1 MATALRQPLP
11 RLLALLAALALIVAA
26 CAPDEETEPDTDDD
40 VSEEDSD
47 DETDEEPDDR
57 EISDGGTVVWA
68 YEQEPGTLLPV
79 VEDGNLYAT
88 SQIALATMLPLWK
101 ITPDFEYEPTALLD
115 DHELAGEDMDPDADP
130 AELEPDEQFRVT
142 YHLNEDATWNDG
154 EPITAQDLFFTIE
167 VNLHPDVNITSRA
180 GWDAIDV
187 ETTEENMEPDSKEFT
202 LYFQEPYAPWQE
214 IFNTAS
220 GVVFPEHILA
230 DQLGEEF
237 NDVFRDGIVDPET
250 EEPIASGPMMFDSW
264 EKGQQVELVRNENYE
279 TYAGENAHL
288 ERVVYRVI
296 PDINTQIQQ
305 LRGGEIDMM
314 DPQVQL
320 DLVDQVEQ
328 IEGVEFQ
335 TDAGPTWEHLDFQHT
350 NELLGE
356 KWLREAIAYAINR
369 EEFVAEFI
377 EPVYPEAEPLG
388 NHAYMTNDPN
398 YENHFDWL
406 EHDPEQAR
414 QILED
419 NGCEEGDDGIYVCD
433 GERLEFDLT
442 STTNNERRELF
453 FSFAQEDLE
462 EVGIQLNDDY
472 GDAATVFSADV
483 LVAGEWDMFLFAW
496 VGGPDPSSSVE
507 MLGCFERNED
517 GAPLEGADPEEVMG
531 AEADDPRYGQQ
542 NYHRH
547 CPSAELSNQLLET
560 RWELDEDARAQKMNE
575 AVGEIAQE
583 IPTLPIFQM
592 PDFLAYNEDLAG
604 LEINTTQ
611 WGQTWNIQEWGWLE

>member
-1 MATALRQPLP
+1 MASSLRQSLL
-11 RLLALLAALALIVAA
+11 RALAVFAVLALVVAA
-26 CAPDEETEPDTDDD
+26 CAPGDEPAPDDGDGTAEEE
-40 VSEEDSD
+40 SEEEPD
-47 DETDEEPDDR
+47 DETDDR
-57 EISDGGTVVWA
+57 EITDGGSVVWA
-68 YEQEPGTLLPV
+68 YEQEPGTLNPV

-88 SQIALATMLPLWK
+88 SQIALATLLPLWK
-101 ITPDFEYEPTALLD
+101 ITPDFEYEPTVLLD
-115 DHELAGEDMDPDADP
+115 DYELAGEDMDPDADP
-130 AELEPDEQFRVT
+130 AELDPEEQFRVT
-142 YHLNEDATWNDG
+142 YQLNEDATWNDG
-154 EPITAQDLFFTIE
+154 EPITAEDLFFTIE
-167 VNLHPDVNITSRA
+167 VNLHPDINITSRA
-180 GWDAIDV
+180 GYDAIDV
-187 ETTEENMEPDSKEFT
+187 ETTEENLEPDSSEFT
-202 LYFQEPYAPWQE
+202 VYFEEPYAPWQGL
-214 IFNTAS
+214 FNTAS
-220 GVVFPEHILA
+220 GVIFPEHILS

-237 NDVFRDGIVDPET
+237 NDVFRDGIVDPESG
-250 EEPIASGPMMFDSW
+250 EPIASGPMMFDSW
-264 EKGQQVELVRNENYE
+264 DKGQQVELVRNENYE

-288 ERVVYRVI
+288 ERVIYRVI

-320 DLVDQVEQ
+320 DLIDQVEQ
-328 IEGVEFQ
+328 IDAVEFQ
-335 TDAGPTWEHLDFQHT
+335 TEAGPTWEHLDFQHT
-350 NELLGE
+350 HDLLGE

-369 EEFVAEFI
+369 EEFVSEFI

-398 YENHFDWL
+398 YQNHFDWL

-442 STTNNERRELF
+442 STAGNERRELF
-453 FSFAQEDLE
+453 FEFAQQDLE
-462 EVGIQLNDDY
+462 EVGIQLNEDY
-472 GDAATVFSADV
+472 GDAATVFGADV

-496 VGGPDPSSSVE
+496 VGSPDPNATVE
-507 MLGCFERNED
+507 LLGCFERDED
-517 GAPLEGADPEEVMG
+517 GAPIEGANPEEVTG
-531 AEADDPRYGQQ
+531 VDDPRYGNQ

-547 CPSAELSNQLLET
+547 CPSAELSQQLLET

-575 AVGEIAQE
+575 AVGEIAQS

-592 PDFLAYNEDLAG
+592 PNFLAYNEDLAG

-611 WGQTWNIQEWGWLE
+611 WGQTWNIEEWGWLE